1 MNEEKSE
8 IMRVENTKSI
18 KRNTTDI
25 KNTYPTLIEEKDGD
39 YLVYVPDMDIYT
51 EGKNLTDAIEMAR
64 DAIGLKG
71 VTMEDDGAVIPVPS
85 SKEQAIAKAKSDADD
100 IFDYSNGL
108 LTYVDVNFT
117 EYRRRYDNR
126 MVRRNVTLPCWL
138 DHAAEKAHINVS
150 KVLQEAVKETL
161 AISR

>member
-1 MNEEKSE
+1 
-8 IMRVENTKSI
+8 MRVENA
-18 KRNTTDI
+18 KRKKNATDI

-39 YLVYVPDMDIYT
+39 YLVFVPDLDIYT

-71 VTMEDDGAVIPVPS
+71 VSMEDDGISLPEPS
-85 SKEQAIAKAKSDADD
+85 SREQAIAKAKADADEV
-100 IFDYSNGL
+100 FDYSTGL

-138 DHAAEKAHINVS
+138 DRAAEKAHLNVS
-150 KVLQEAVKETL
+150 KVLQEALKEALKDSL